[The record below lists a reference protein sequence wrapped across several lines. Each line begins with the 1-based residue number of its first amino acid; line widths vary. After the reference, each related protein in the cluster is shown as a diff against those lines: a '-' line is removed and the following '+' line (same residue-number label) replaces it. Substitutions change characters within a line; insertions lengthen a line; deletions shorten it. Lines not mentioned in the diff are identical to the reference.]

1 MTYKTYI
8 KSEGTNYC
16 EILGSVIG
24 QMSDGIWENT
34 RSMERYWKSLNYG
47 VDEHGYIYLEDRYGV
62 VSDVAEFFANK
73 IKQIVKIDNDDNG
86 GLEWTR
92 YNSNVVNYMGYH
104 SEITVGECY
113 KLYELL
119 KGRDISKKQYAI
131 IQKYNVEISLMGNN
145 FQVEVKATNKYA
157 AEREARKQISEMAHV
172 RVI

>member
-1 MTYKTYI
+1 MICNTYI
-8 KSEGTNYC
+8 KAEGNNYC
-16 EILGSVIG
+16 EILSSVLG

-34 RSMERYWKSLNYG
+34 RAMEKYWKSLHYG
-47 VDEHGYIYLEDRYGV
+47 VDSSGYIYLEDRHGV
-62 VSDVAEFFANK
+62 VSDIREFFANK

-86 GLEWTR
+86 GLDWQR
-92 YNSNVVNYMGYH
+92 YNSNTVNYMGYH

-119 KGRDISKKQYAI
+119 KCRDISKKQYAI
-131 IQKYNVEISLMGNN
+131 IQKYNVEVTLMGNT

-172 RVI
+172 KII